1 MYSKQIKIVNRTGLH
16 ARPASEFVSQ
26 AGKFKSKIELQR
38 VGEEDRFNG
47 KSIIMLLALGLA
59 QGEEAVLYAN
69 GEDEQEAVET
79 LAALVAGLQE

>member
-1 MYSKQIKIVNRTGLH
+1 MYSKQIKIQNKTGLH

-47 KSIIMLLALGLA
+47 KSIIMLLSLGLA
-59 QGEEAVLYAN
+59 QGEEAVLYAD
-69 GEDEQEAVET
+69 GEDEKEAVET
-79 LAALVAGLQE
+79 LAALIAGFKE